1 MGDRQLTNLLLGVIA
16 AVLLFG
22 SSAVTGALKWVFIT
36 GAVLL
41 VLYAVFAFAAYM
53 LREAVKA
60 LREAK
65 AEGRDSLV
73 VTVFGMAMMA
83 FLPVFLSYALLLW
96 LQGVPEPFA
105 VVMDSWVGTT
115 WLAILIVGGVA
126 LGLSQLYT
134 RRADIVPTMRYGIFL
149 LIRSPL
155 APFFLTIY
163 GWQKARMAGD
173 GVASST
179 ASAFIGFFSGLLIW
193 AGLLVGM
200 LAPLFG
206 K

>member
-83 FLPVFLSYALLLW
+83 FLPVFLGYALLLW
-96 LQGVPEPFA
+96 VQGVPKPFA

-134 RRADIVPTMRYGIFL
+134 RRADIVPAMRYGLFL

-163 GWQKARMAGD
+163 GWRKARMAGD

-193 AGLLVGM
+193 AMLVGM